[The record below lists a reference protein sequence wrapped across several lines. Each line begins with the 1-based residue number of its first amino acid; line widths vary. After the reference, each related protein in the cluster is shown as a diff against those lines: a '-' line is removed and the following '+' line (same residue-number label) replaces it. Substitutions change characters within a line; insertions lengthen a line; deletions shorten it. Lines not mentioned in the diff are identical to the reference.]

1 MTRWSERR
9 WWHYV
14 PILSGCILV
23 TLLGIIIMISY
34 HVPGKPNNEF
44 FWGFLITLCGGMGII
59 SWLIQCSEYSK
70 SADAAKLL
78 ALIEKKSGRVVHAQ
92 LQRIRLA
99 PSPFH
104 QRYEAKEYPSLFAFS
119 TVLYPITVNPK
130 VIPLSARIVVEL
142 GQHAHVP
149 EWFLP
154 YLANPAVAENA
165 FRLQA
170 FEIFQH
176 RLPQELANRLNPY
189 DASTVDELKGYVNR
203 QLQETLP
210 FSIEVTRI
218 GITMKN

>member
-14 PILSGCILV
+14 PILSGCMLIV
-23 TLLGIIIMISY
+23 LLGIMIMISY
-34 HVPGKPNNEF
+34 HVPGERNGGTF
-44 FWGFLITLCGGMGII
+44 LGFVMILCGGMGTVL
-59 SWLIQCSEYSK
+59 WLTQCAEYSK
-70 SADAAKLL
+70 KADSAKSL
-78 ALIEKKSGRVVHAQ
+78 ALIEKRSGRVVRAQ

-99 PSPFH
+99 PWPFR
-104 QRYEAKEYPSLFAFS
+104 QRYESMQYPSLFVFS

-130 VIPLSARIVVEL
+130 VIPLSVRIVVEL
-142 GQHAHVP
+142 GLHAHVP
-149 EWFLP
+149 EWFP
-154 YLANPAVAENA
+154 AYFANPGVAENA

-176 RLPQELANRLNPY
+176 RLHQELANRLNPY
-189 DASTVDELKGYVNR
+189 DQSTVDELKEYVNR

-210 FSIEVTRI
+210 YSIDVTRI